1 MLPQVGSHG
10 PFFVAKTL
18 SAAAALAGLAGSV
31 AAPVALAQSSG
42 AAALSAP
49 QPSIA
54 SIACSSACPAAG
66 TVERGGTVTLSGQ
79 QLDTASTVVFLGG
92 RGTSDDARVR
102 VSASDPAQLDVRVP
116 AKARSGQ
123 VVITTAAGVAT
134 QSKTVSIRIVRASST
149 TPSAKLPAPVLA
161 PVAGVAQLDAG
172 VATRK
177 AGKGASAA
185 AIAYVSH
192 APAAVAVRVDVV
204 SVDDGLSIFDETR
217 VAAPE
222 QPQTLTWEGKGSVA
236 GAVALDGRYEV
247 RISTGPASGARTVFA
262 GGDGA
267 AMGGAAPQG
276 SPAPAAS
283 ARIGGFTFV
292 GAVFPVAGT
301 HNFGQGEARFGM
313 GRAGHSH
320 EGQDVL
326 TACGTPIVA
335 AQGGVVKQ
343 KAFQSAAG
351 NYVVIG
357 STASGEDNMYAH
369 FRAPAVVAR
378 GARVQT
384 GQVIGYAGD
393 TGSASACH
401 LHFEIWTAPGWYSGG
416 HPIDPLST
424 LKAWEKLG

>member
-1 MLPQVGSHG
+1 MLLGRGTRSTANPVVTSTC
-10 PFFVAKTL
+10 AI
-18 SAAAALAGLAGSV
+18 ALLGLAGAV
-31 AAPVALAQSSG
+31 AASG
-42 AAALSAP
+42 AHAQAGGAASLSAP
-49 QPSIA
+49 IPSVA
-54 SIACSSACPAAG
+54 SIACATGCPAPG
-66 TVERGGTVTLSGQ
+66 TVERGGTITLSGQ
-79 QLDTASTVVFLGG
+79 QLDSASAVVFLGG
-92 RGTSDDARVR
+92 RGSKDDARVR
-102 VSASDPAQLDVRVP
+102 VRATDAARLDVKVP
-116 AKARSGQ
+116 ATARSGQ
-123 VVITTAAGVAT
+123 VVVATAAGVAS
-134 QSKTVSIRIVRASST
+134 QSKTVSIKVVRAS
-149 TPSAKLPAPVLA
+149 TPVSATLPAPTLT

-172 VATRK
+172 IATRK

-204 SVDDGLSIFDETR
+204 RLDDGVSIYDETR
-217 VAAPE
+217 TAAPE
-222 QPQTLTWEGKGSVA
+222 QTQTLTWEGKGSVA

-247 RISTGPASGARTVFA
+247 RISAGPESGARTVSA
-262 GGDGA
+262 LTGA
-267 AMGGAAPQG
+267 AMGGAAPEG
-276 SPAPAAS
+276 SPPPSGS
-283 ARIGGFTFV
+283 ARIGAFTFV
-292 GAVFPVAGT
+292 GAVFPVTGGKY
-301 HNFGQGEARFGM
+301 NFGQGGAAFGA
-313 GRAGHSH
+313 GRTGHSH

-343 KAFQSAAG
+343 KAVQSNAG

-369 FRAPAVVAR
+369 FRTPAVVAR

-384 GQVIGYAGD
+384 GQLLGYAGD

-416 HPIDPLST
+416 HPIDPLPA